1 VYFLGQFVGRL
12 IITFLLSRVGLFLLR
27 GWDGGAHKLAVV
39 HGGTL
44 AFCWTM
50 YDLIIGRGWSSGFVF
65 LIPVI
70 IWFVV
75 DLVRS
80 KGDIDPEQ
88 QGA

>member
-1 VYFLGQFVGRL
+1 MYFLGRLLGRL
-12 IITFLLSRVGLFLLR
+12 IITFLLSRVGLLFLR
-27 GWDGGAHKLAVV
+27 RWDGGATKLAVV

-44 AFCWTM
+44 AFCWAL
-50 YDLIIGRGWSSGFVF
+50 YDLMSGRGWSGGSIY

-80 KGDIDPEQ
+80 KGDDPEEE
-88 QGA
+88 GA